1 LTGGAD
7 ISLEPASTARI
18 RELAGLMLDWGQAQ
32 RDPLPLNWRRPGS
45 RHNRS
50 GDTIIVMT
58 KQQVLSSIIDI
69 GIVPVV
75 RTTSMET
82 AVRAIEAIYH
92 GGIRAAEIT
101 MTVPGAVK
109 ALERV
114 ADAFGDKIV
123 LGAGTVLDPETAR
136 VCMLAGAEFFVTPS
150 LKPATIEMARR
161 YSKVICP
168 GALTP
173 TEVLTAW
180 EAGADVVKVF
190 PCGNVGGPKYIKAL
204 KGPFPQIEMIPT
216 GGVNLETAA
225 EFLKAGACAVAVGGE
240 LVDAKLIQDNRFD
253 LIEERARQYLSVIA
267 QARRDAGHAA

>member
-1 LTGGAD
+1 
-7 ISLEPASTARI
+7 
-18 RELAGLMLDWGQAQ
+18 
-32 RDPLPLNWRRPGS
+32 
-45 RHNRS
+45 
-50 GDTIIVMT
+50 MT
-58 KQQVLSSIIDI
+58 KEQILAAIMDI

-75 RTTSMET
+75 RTAT
-82 AVRAIEAIYH
+82 AEGAIKAIEAIYR

-101 MTVPGAVK
+101 MTVPGAVR
-109 ALERV
+109 ALEKV
-114 ADAFGDKIV
+114 ADQFGGKIV

-150 LKPATIEMARR
+150 LRISTIEMVQR
-161 YSKVICP
+161 YSKVVCP

-204 KGPFPQIEMIPT
+204 RGPFPHIEMIPT
-216 GGVNLETAA
+216 GGVNLETAG

-240 LVDAKLIQDNRFD
+240 LVDAKTIKDGHFD
-253 LIEERARQYLSVIA
+253 VIEERARQYLAAIA
-267 QARRDAGHAA
+267 KARAEMKPAA